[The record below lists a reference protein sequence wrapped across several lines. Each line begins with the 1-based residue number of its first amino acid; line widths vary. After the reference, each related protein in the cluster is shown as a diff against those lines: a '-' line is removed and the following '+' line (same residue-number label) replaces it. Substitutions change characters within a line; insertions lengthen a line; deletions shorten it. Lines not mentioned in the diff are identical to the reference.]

1 MHTHT
6 QHTCMP
12 QALSDKWLC
21 YVFVVFR
28 TGQAKVSVLYVWMH
42 VICLLISAPLEVSG
56 KYLSSVGGTKFC
68 ICASRCA
75 WGELCVWGVSL
86 LELWLKCKLC
96 SVFLVCL
103 VVNLK
108 DLHASD
114 LSLSLSVSPP
124 PHPPPLSVSVSLFSP
139 PLLSFSPLSLS
150 PSLALFSP
158 LLLSPPLS
166 FSLSLS
172 PLSLVDCY
180 GSVHSVPCTLNPRW
194 CCVVCQAILCTRG
207 VGERARDAAYHL
219 IVEIAQTMMRWN
231 PDAEEQGIIY
241 R

>member
-1 MHTHT
+1 
-6 QHTCMP
+6 
-12 QALSDKWLC
+12 
-21 YVFVVFR
+21 
-28 TGQAKVSVLYVWMH
+28 MH

-124 PHPPPLSVSVSLFSP
+124 PPIL
-139 PLLSFSPLSLS
+139 PLSLS
-150 PSLALFSP
+150 LSLSFLSSPSLFLSSLSLPLSSSFLSPLALPPLSLSLFPLSLSSFPCRLLWICPLSPLHTEPKMMLCCVSGHPVHQRGGREGPGCRVSPHCGASTDHDALEPRRRRTRYNISLAL
-158 LLLSPPLS
+158 L
-166 FSLSLS
+166 
-172 PLSLVDCY
+172 
-180 GSVHSVPCTLNPRW
+180 W
-194 CCVVCQAILCTRG
+194 QAG
-207 VGERARDAAYHL
+207 
-219 IVEIAQTMMRWN
+219 
-231 PDAEEQGIIY
+231 
-241 R
+241 